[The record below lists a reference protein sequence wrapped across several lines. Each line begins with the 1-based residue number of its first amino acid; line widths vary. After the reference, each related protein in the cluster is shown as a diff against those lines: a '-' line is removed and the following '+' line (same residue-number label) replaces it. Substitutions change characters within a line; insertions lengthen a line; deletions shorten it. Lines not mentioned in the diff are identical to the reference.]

1 MEILSYL
8 FFPFIFYPI
17 WGIFACFFVA
27 IIISRKVIIKYGV
40 TGATAASTL
49 ILLVFFTPVVVLS
62 EGGNIPVIFPLM
74 AVYLG
79 YILNPLLDAPIGHVS
94 SFSVTILFI
103 PVSVFMSIIAAIIVR
118 RKFNRG
124 KQSPH

>member
-8 FFPFIFYPI
+8 FFPFVFYPI

-27 IIISRKVIIKYGV
+27 IVISKKVVIKYGV
-40 TGATAASTL
+40 AGATAASTL

-79 YILNPLLDAPIGHVS
+79 YILNPLLDAPIEHVS
-94 SFSVTILFI
+94 SFSVTIIFA
-103 PVSVFMSIIAAIIVR
+103 PVSVFMSIIVASIVR
-118 RKFNRG
+118 RKLL
-124 KQSPH
+124 KSK